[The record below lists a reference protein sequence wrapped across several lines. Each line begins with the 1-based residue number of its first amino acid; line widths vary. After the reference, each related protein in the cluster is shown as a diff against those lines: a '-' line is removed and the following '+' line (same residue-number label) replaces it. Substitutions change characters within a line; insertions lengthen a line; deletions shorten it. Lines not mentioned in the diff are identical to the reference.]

1 MSKTSTGLKPCKAE
15 NVDRGSSFSV
25 PIDLIGG
32 CRWPG
37 APKLNSKLA
46 AMILR
51 AEIGAALGPMTA
63 ITSAG
68 RRGRGGRGRARG

>member
-1 MSKTSTGLKPCKAE
+1 MTE

-32 CRWPG
+32 GYRWPG
-37 APKLNSKLA
+37 APKLNPKLT

-51 AEIGAALGPMTA
+51 AEIGGALAPMTA
-63 ITSAG
+63 ITSTGDVVEAVAALVAESDDNG
-68 RRGRGGRGRARG
+68 ADQP